1 MKNSNGF
8 SLLETII
15 IVAVIAILSSFAV
28 PSLIGQKID
37 GNLKDAVSTIRGD
50 FEMARSR
57 AIRENAFVAVILA
70 ANNYTIFVD
79 NGAGGGVQE
88 NWVQDGDER
97 LLCSRSLPAGI
108 QIDLAN
114 TTFSDQRTRF
124 NGKGYNGNSG
134 VLSVLASNGKT
145 STIDMNNRFG
155 RITTH

>member
-28 PSLIGQKID
+28 PSLIGQRID
-37 GNLKDAVSTIRGD
+37 GKLRDAVSTIRGD
-50 FEMARSR
+50 FEKARSR

-70 ANNYTIFVD
+70 ADNYSIFID
-79 NGAGGGVQE
+79 NGVGGGTAE
-88 NWVQDGDER
+88 NWVRDGDER
-97 LLCSRSLPAGI
+97 LLCSRSLPEGI

-114 TTFSDQRTRF
+114 TTFSDQKTGF
-124 NGKGYNGNSG
+124 NGKGYNLNSG

-155 RITTH
+155 RITAH